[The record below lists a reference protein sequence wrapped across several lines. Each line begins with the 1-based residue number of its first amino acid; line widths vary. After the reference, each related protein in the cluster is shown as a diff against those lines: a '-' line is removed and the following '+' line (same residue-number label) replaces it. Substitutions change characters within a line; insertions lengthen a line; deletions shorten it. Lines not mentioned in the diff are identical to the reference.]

1 MPKEQAHRPDRAGLS
16 PVVVARRRP
25 HAEYRA
31 AQIVRG
37 DDDAGA
43 TRSGGGR
50 GRVGLLARGTDV
62 AMEEAVRRGTAVQV
76 VSAFLPPQ
84 YRPDAYGLTA
94 PPTPD
99 EIRSD
104 LRFLARRMVDEVV
117 AEVPALAAVPVE
129 LHELEGKPAEV
140 LIERARGA
148 GLLVVG
154 HRGRGGVASAL
165 LGSVSL
171 ECVLHAECPVTVI
184 RPKSESALV
193 RDPDAAA
200 KAHDRQLVQLVDRT
214 VAPLY

>member
-1 MPKEQAHRPDRAGLS
+1 M
-16 PVVVARRRP
+16 VVGVDGSA
-25 HAEYRA
+25 YSRA
-31 AQIVRG
+31 AL
-37 DDDAGA
+37 
-43 TRSGGGR
+43 TY
-50 GRVGLLARGTDV
+50 
-62 AMEEAVRRGTAVQV
+62 AMEEAARRDIGVQV

-99 EIRSD
+99 EIKSD

-148 GLLVVG
+148 DLLVVG

-165 LGSVSL
+165 LGSV
-171 ECVLHAECPVTVI
+171 
-184 RPKSESALV
+184 ESAV
-193 RDPDAAA
+193 CAARGVPRDGDPTEATTGG
-200 KAHDRQLVQLVDRT
+200 RPRSGCRGQGT
-214 VAPLY
+214 

>member
-1 MPKEQAHRPDRAGLS
+1 MQERPA
-16 PVVVARRRP
+16 VVVGVDGSA
-25 HAEYRA
+25 YSRA
-31 AQIVRG
+31 AL
-37 DDDAGA
+37 
-43 TRSGGGR
+43 TY
-50 GRVGLLARGTDV
+50 
-62 AMEEAVRRGTAVQV
+62 AMEEAGRRGTGVQV

-84 YRPDAYGLTA
+84 YQPGAYGLSA
-94 PPTPD
+94 PRTPY
-99 EIRSD
+99 EIKSD

-117 AEVPALAAVPVE
+117 AEVPALASVPVE
-129 LHELEGKPAEV
+129 LHEVEGKPAEV

-184 RPKSESALV
+184 RPKPRPEVV
-193 RDPDAAA
+193 RDPDAEA
-200 KAHDRQLVQLVDRT
+200 KAHDRQRVQLVDRT

>member
-1 MPKEQAHRPDRAGLS
+1 VPEKQAHRPDRAGLS

-37 DDDAGA
+37 YDDAGA
-43 TRSGGGR
+43 TRSGGGVDGSDYSR
-50 GRVGLLARGTDV
+50 AALTY
-62 AMEEAVRRGTAVQV
+62 AMEEAARRGTGVQV

-104 LRFLARRMVDEVV
+104 LRLLARRMVDEVV

-140 LIERARGA
+140 LNKQARGA

-184 RPKSESALV
+184 RPKPQPEVV
-193 RDPDAAA
+193 RDPDTAA
-200 KAHDRQLVQLVDRT
+200 KAHDRHRVQLVDRT
-214 VAPLY
+214 VAPPY